1 MLTLHAC
8 MTRSARDLVK
18 SNLADTPTDST
29 TPRNNQPAD
38 NEQVGLYDYPPND
51 PRSREHVTGR
61 RQSRS
66 TERNVHYRTQRT
78 SEERKRRKSNGTRA
92 RNKSLR
98 RTQAQDPA
106 TQDRQVDG
114 DPARGGPATLG
125 HEATP
130 ASDER
135 GRSRSVRA
143 ISLSPS
149 LGSPDCEREQPSQV
163 PADSQ
168 YTYEYKT
175 LTHEGLIDYAK
186 ELGLDVRGCDTHTII
201 NLIKLAETQQAS
213 QVAPTRRPA
222 SIIVLPS
229 TPIPGEG
236 RWSQGLVGGSR
247 ATGSSTKRAS
257 SNQNQS
263 SGSSKRQRTET
274 EATAT
279 EVTVTE
285 EDTATEEDEATEE
298 GMAMEEDSATEDS
311 ATEPGTSKP
320 GKIPPVPH
328 IIFPISGP
336 VRSRLRDIADKRNHN
351 ALIRHFKNAATKA
364 TRVSPPDSNCTDN
377 AQYEVPEAAP
387 DSTLRG
393 ISNPHTYIGFRSH
406 LSSGSA
412 AAPNNAGDANAAN
425 PPLSSDPPTTST
437 AQLVQKERV
446 RAAVARMHEE
456 LEVLAPRRSRL
467 FAPASQPPS
476 SRSQHRPPP
485 GGRGNAV
492 GQLVGRSRRL
502 DPISTAH
509 MDMLDFNQAV
519 AQGEATSFVE
529 SATRQSKR
537 AAGCAPPP
545 SRPADELLPD
555 DEESLAHAEARAK
568 SKWPRRPRRIRK
580 SKPVARDV
588 SGIERQV
595 LVMAK
600 VHLFAYALYEGIYQ
614 TRATFM
620 RWAAAEYEATW
631 QMELPDRPYQPPDQN
646 ILEIMVNNIATL
658 RGKAKERL
666 REFTARVAGF
676 KQTSRNPAVIQK
688 NIALFNMLYP
698 NSFHCK
704 TSNPRAGDYE
714 HEEIAHCIAL
724 ILFYS
729 QTAVGVLY
737 PDYFQDMSLTVV
749 AFCLAIWQFC
759 IEEWANGVRQ
769 NGDLGMGAMREKY
782 EAQLAGLKELRDIA
796 PRRMQRLQDRWR
808 DYAAEYSGAVLVP
821 EGTDSEPARTSRM
834 RPDTPEPDNAI
845 SVEEMEA
852 RLLEHARQESIRE
865 NLGRMAAQELA
876 EGMGI
881 DEDEDS
887 HASAPPSRSPSPPVE
902 FNEYGVLTA
911 RSKGKRRDN

>member
-1 MLTLHAC
+1 MSPGAASRAPPSATFTIELSAPA
-8 MTRSARDLVK
+8 RSANGA
-18 SNLADTPTDST
+18 SPTT
-29 TPRNNQPAD
+29 
-38 NEQVGLYDYPPND
+38 
-51 PRSREHVTGR
+51 
-61 RQSRS
+61 
-66 TERNVHYRTQRT
+66 
-78 SEERKRRKSNGTRA
+78 
-92 RNKSLR
+92 
-98 RTQAQDPA
+98 
-106 TQDRQVDG
+106 
-114 DPARGGPATLG
+114 PARGTSPCVGRKHKTPQLKIARSMVTRRVEDPLRLATKQRWPLTNG
-125 HEATP
+125 DALAQSAPFPSRPPLDRPTATAN
-130 ASDER
+130 AS
-135 GRSRSVRA
+135 
-143 ISLSPS
+143 
-149 LGSPDCEREQPSQV
+149 SQ
-163 PADSQ
+163 ARCQ
-168 YTYEYKT
+168 LTRNTRTNTKR

-236 RWSQGLVGGSR
+236 RWSQELVGGSR

-298 GMAMEEDSATEDS
+298 GIAMEEDTATEDS

-336 VRSRLRDIADKRNHN
+336 VRPRLRDIADKRNHN

-387 DSTLRG
+387 DSTPRG

-406 LSSGSA
+406 LSPGSA

-476 SRSQHRPPP
+476 SRSQQRPPP

-502 DPISTAH
+502 DPISTAR

-568 SKWPRRPRRIRK
+568 SK
-580 SKPVARDV
+580 
-588 SGIERQV
+588 
-595 LVMAK
+595 
-600 VHLFAYALYEGIYQ
+600 
-614 TRATFM
+614 
-620 RWAAAEYEATW
+620 
-631 QMELPDRPYQPPDQN
+631 
-646 ILEIMVNNIATL
+646 
-658 RGKAKERL
+658 
-666 REFTARVAGF
+666 
-676 KQTSRNPAVIQK
+676 
-688 NIALFNMLYP
+688 
-698 NSFHCK
+698 
-704 TSNPRAGDYE
+704 
-714 HEEIAHCIAL
+714 
-724 ILFYS
+724 
-729 QTAVGVLY
+729 
-737 PDYFQDMSLTVV
+737 
-749 AFCLAIWQFC
+749 
-759 IEEWANGVRQ
+759 
-769 NGDLGMGAMREKY
+769 
-782 EAQLAGLKELRDIA
+782 
-796 PRRMQRLQDRWR
+796 
-808 DYAAEYSGAVLVP
+808 
-821 EGTDSEPARTSRM
+821 
-834 RPDTPEPDNAI
+834 
-845 SVEEMEA
+845 
-852 RLLEHARQESIRE
+852 
-865 NLGRMAAQELA
+865 
-876 EGMGI
+876 
-881 DEDEDS
+881 
-887 HASAPPSRSPSPPVE
+887 
-902 FNEYGVLTA
+902 
-911 RSKGKRRDN
+911 